1 LGVRSEPA
9 HTQKSDLTNFRINSK
24 SISKGAFMRNK
35 IVFVSI
41 ILVLA
46 LALSACGAA
55 SLPLV
60 PSQPSQIQAPQA
72 SASEPQTVQN
82 QSVSAQSPQSQPA
95 VRTITVTGTADSIL
109 TPDIAYIYIGVHT
122 ENADAKTAISTN
134 NADSQKVMDALKAAG
149 IADKD
154 LRTTNFSVY
163 PNQQFGPNGES
174 KGTTYMVDNTVY
186 VTVRDLSK
194 MGDILD
200 AAAGAGANSISGI
213 TFDVADK
220 NAALSE
226 ARKNAIAN
234 ARQLAEET
242 AQAAGVSLGPIQSI
256 NYSSSSQPVPMFA
269 AKGGAALNAASNVP
283 VNPGQ
288 LTLTVDVTIVYA
300 IQ

>member
-1 LGVRSEPA
+1 
-9 HTQKSDLTNFRINSK
+9 
-24 SISKGAFMRNK
+24 MRNK
-35 IVFVSI
+35 VIFVSI
-41 ILVLA
+41 IMVLA

-55 SLPLV
+55 AFPVIS
-60 PSQPSQIQAPQA
+60 SQSPQTQAQQPQAPQA
-72 SASEPQTVQN
+72 PASAPQAIQN
-82 QSVSAQSPQSQPA
+82 QSVSAQSTQGQPS
-95 VRTITVTGTADSIL
+95 VRTLTVTGSADSIL

-134 NADSQKVMDALKAAG
+134 NTNSQNVINALKAAG

-163 PNQQFGPNGES
+163 PNQQFDSNGVS
-174 KGTTYMVDNTVY
+174 KGTTYVVDNTVY
-186 VTVRDLSK
+186 VTVRDLTK

-200 AAAGAGANSISGI
+200 AAAAAGANSISGI

-220 NAALSE
+220 NTALSE

-234 ARQLAEET
+234 ALQLAQET
-242 AQAAGVSLGPIQSI
+242 AQAAGVNLGPIQSI
-256 NYSSSSQPVPMFA
+256 NYSSSSQPIPMFE
-269 AKGGAALNAASNVP
+269 AKGGAALNAASSVP

-288 LTLTVDVTIVYA
+288 LTLSVEVTIVYE